1 MDCGK
6 HMIGSQKT
14 LNIIKIKFFQGMMKK
29 LVEFY

>member
-6 HMIGSQKT
+6 HMIGSRKT
-14 LNIIKIKFFQGMMKK
+14 LNIIKFFQGMMKK